1 MGVASLDQL
10 GIDKGFW
17 LVAGELAPED
27 AHPFSSFA
35 AHRPLEH
42 WESPHTKLVD
52 ERWSEF
58 ILAKPRDIHDFQD
71 KKQKLTSSGRKS
83 EDSTGAAEKDKE
95 KDTKKKKK
103 GGVKGGGK
111 GSEERRR
118 KPLPKLEFQS
128 A

>member
-1 MGVASLDQL
+1 MRL
-10 GIDKGFW
+10 
-17 LVAGELAPED
+17 
-27 AHPFSSFA
+27 PFCPL
-35 AHRPLEH
+35 RVIVLLEH
-42 WESPHTKLVD
+42 WENPRTKLVD
-52 ERWSEF
+52 ERWLEL
-58 ILAKPRDIHDFQD
+58 ILAKLRDIHHFQD

>member
-1 MGVASLDQL
+1 MEEARTRAALGVAALDQL

-27 AHPFSSFA
+27 
-35 AHRPLEH
+35 EH

-52 ERWSEF
+52 ERWLEL
-58 ILAKPRDIHDFQD
+58 ILAKLRDIHDFQD

-83 EDSTGAAEKDKE
+83 DDSTGAAEKDKE

-103 GGVKGGGK
+103 
-111 GSEERRR
+111 EEEE
-118 KPLPKLEFQS
+118 KTAPQ